1 MFKYSLLGIVSLLLV
16 SCKSTEKFTGYSYDP
31 PGVTETFDKEIK
43 YQKKRIIGAGTPKIW
58 ASNEFDGARMN
69 DFYAVNDTLYEV
81 IIKPE
86 RAPIN
91 NSAWYS
97 FKLWSDVQQTI
108 TLRMKYED
116 GRHRYQPKVYFEEN
130 IFSDFPE
137 DTLYNEPLEVS
148 YDSLRNASFKLTV
161 GELPIIVT
169 AQWPF
174 NTTLFNKAINSPLVQ
189 EKANTR
195 VIGYSHENRPI
206 YEIEI
211 DETDASEPAGVLIIV
226 SRLHPPEVPGFLTS
240 MFFLENLLSD
250 SDLATEFRKHF
261 VVKAY
266 PMVNPDGV
274 DLGHW
279 RNNAAGNDLNRDWEH
294 FNQPETRAVRDAL
307 LPLLDTP
314 NRKVYY
320 GIDFHSTNENIFYP
334 IDEDVVTFP
343 DNFTQRWQEL
353 IMEDN
358 SDIEFSTE
366 EFPTDS
372 PITKNWIY
380 KTFGADAVTYEVSD
394 NMEIADMESVAYSA
408 TELLMQSLLEE
419 FKKHNQLK

>member
-1 MFKYSLLGIVSLLLV
+1 MFKYSLLGIVSLLFV

-31 PGVTETFDKEIK
+31 PGVTDTFDKEIE
-43 YQKKRIIGAGTPKIW
+43 YQKKRIVGAGTPKIW

-69 DFYAVNDTLYEV
+69 DFYAINDTLYEV
-81 IIKPE
+81 LIKPE

-91 NSAWYS
+91 NSAWFS

-116 GRHRYQPKVYFEEN
+116 GRHRYQPKVYFEGN
-130 IFSDFPE
+130 IFSDFPK
-137 DTLYNEPLEVS
+137 DTLYNKPIEVR
-148 YDSLRNASFKLTV
+148 YDSLRNASFEITV
-161 GELPIIVT
+161 GELPLIVT

-174 NTTLFNKAINSPLVQ
+174 NTTLFNKAINSPIVQ

-195 VIGYSHENRPI
+195 VIGHSKENRPI
-206 YEIEI
+206 YEVEI
-211 DETDASEPAGVLIIV
+211 DETDANEPAGVLILV

-266 PMVNPDGV
+266 PLVNPDGV
-274 DLGHW
+274 DHGHW

-320 GIDFHSTNENIFYP
+320 GIDFHSTNENLFYP

-343 DNFTQRWQEL
+343 DNFTQRWQEM
-353 IMEDN
+353 IIEDN
-358 SDIEFSTE
+358 PDIVFSSE

-419 FKKHNQLK
+419 FKKHNQPK